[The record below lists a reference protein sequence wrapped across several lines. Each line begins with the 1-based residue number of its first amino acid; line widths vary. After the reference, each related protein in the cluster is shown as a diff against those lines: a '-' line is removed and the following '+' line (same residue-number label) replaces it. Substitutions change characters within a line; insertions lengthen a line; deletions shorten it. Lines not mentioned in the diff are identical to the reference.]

1 MEDMLHE
8 ILAIPQT
15 AWVCYE
21 NCQSLILP
29 SAVPYLGMGSSY
41 YAPLVLRYCG
51 KEIHP
56 EVASEYFN
64 YISPGKT
71 KPLGVLIS
79 QSGES
84 SETLWCRDLFK
95 EFIAITNESQSE
107 LARSKNAKEV
117 ILLNAGREGFSST
130 KTYINTLVILYNG
143 FGIDIKNALENIYA
157 SLEMYREW
165 GEKTAFE
172 LAEYIRK
179 EKINGIYFTG
189 SGPNFATSCQ
199 SALIFTET
207 TKLTATSQPLSQ
219 YDHGPK
225 ESAPGSL
232 VFMLQAEG
240 SSKSRTEQL
249 AEKLTFA
256 GAQVI
261 PVVEL
266 SLPEILSPFPL
277 IIRTNF
283 LSYYLAR
290 ELGISR
296 TFNVGGKITR
306 VEL

>member
-1 MEDMLHE
+1 MEDMLRE
-8 ILAIPQT
+8 ILAIPQA

-21 NCQSLILP
+21 NCQSVVLP
-29 SAVPYLGMGSSY
+29 PSVPYLGMGSSY

-51 KEIHP
+51 KEIYP
-56 EVASEYFN
+56 EIAAEYFN

-71 KPLGVLIS
+71 EPMGVLIS

-107 LARSKNAKEV
+107 LARSKKAKGV

-143 FGIDIKNALENIYA
+143 FGIDIRAALENIYA

-165 GEKTAFE
+165 GEKTASE
-172 LAEYIRK
+172 LADYIRK
-179 EKINGIYFTG
+179 EKINGICFTG
-189 SGPNFATSCQ
+189 SGPNVATACQ
-199 SALIFTET
+199 AALIFTET
-207 TKLTATSQPLSQ
+207 TKLFAAGLPLSQ

-225 ESAPGSL
+225 ESASGSL
-232 VFMLQAEG
+232 VFMLQSEG
-240 SSKSRTEQL
+240 SSKTRTEQL
-249 AEKLTFA
+249 AEKLTII

-266 SLPEILSPFPL
+266 SLPEILSPFIL
-277 IIRTNF
+277 IIKTNF

-290 ELGISR
+290 ELGINR
-296 TFNVGGKITR
+296 AFNVGGKITR